1 MLYGGCQLARVFQ
14 VSGWPGIMPWL
25 LSYTGST
32 SIAGS
37 NAERRAATALEDG
50 RKPSARARHR
60 DVPCNPVASTIF
72 YPRAVSRKHRRS
84 LFIKLKPKEVNHD
97 QDENDQRKVA
107 GTDLD
112 R

>member
-14 VSGWPGIMPWL
+14 VSGWPGVMPWL

-32 SIAGS
+32 
-37 NAERRAATALEDG
+37 
-50 RKPSARARHR
+50 
-60 DVPCNPVASTIF
+60 PVASTTF